1 MAQRPDSSAPI
12 SESTTG
18 FRNLAKREAPA
29 QRPPQPL
36 DVSLCAEGASLGNP
50 SPSLFLSE

>member
-1 MAQRPDSSAPI
+1 MAQCPDSSAPI

-50 SPSLFLSE
+50 SPSLLSE